1 MAGCSTMKPSVHR
14 KSAIGKRPGW
24 AVHQSDFVR
33 QTTGE
38 GDQLILARY
47 DVAIILGWHIS
58 VLPSG
63 VVDSQFSSAEFLW
76 LAWKKYTNVIS
87 RDATSSWALSLC
99 QRKKSP
105 SLLAVICA
113 STRETGN
120 VSWPSFGRMRGRHS
134 FTLAASAAPC
144 LPIFRSTRDRRC
156 SKSVPPPFTPG
167 ETTSLT

>member
-1 MAGCSTMKPSVHR
+1 MKPSVHR

-38 GDQLILARY
+38 DDQLILARY

-87 RDATSSWALSLC
+87 RDATSSWALSLPRDWKRIMAKFREDARQTFLHAC
-99 QRKKSP
+99 SQCRAMPSNIQEHARSP
-105 SLLAVICA
+105 MLKISLPTVHA
-113 STRETGN
+113 R
-120 VSWPSFGRMRGRHS
+120 
-134 FTLAASAAPC
+134 
-144 LPIFRSTRDRRC
+144 
-156 SKSVPPPFTPG
+156 
-167 ETTSLT
+167 

>member
-1 MAGCSTMKPSVHR
+1 MKPSVHR

-38 GDQLILARY
+38 GDQLILARH
-47 DVAIILGWHIS
+47 DVAVILGWHIS

-76 LAWKKYTNVIS
+76 LAVEEIHKC
-87 RDATSSWALSLC
+87 SSWALSLC

-120 VSWPSFGRMRGRHS
+120 VSWPSFRRMRGRHS

-144 LPIFRSTRDRRC
+144 LPIFRSMRDRRC

>member
-38 GDQLILARY
+38 GDQLILARH
-47 DVAIILGWHIS
+47 DVAVILGWHIS

-76 LAWKKYTNVIS
+76 LAVEEIHKCDLPLQVRHGKRFMAKS
-87 RDATSSWALSLC
+87 RENAREACLHAC
-99 QRKKSP
+99 RQR
-105 SLLAVICA
+105 
-113 STRETGN
+113 
-120 VSWPSFGRMRGRHS
+120 
-134 FTLAASAAPC
+134 
-144 LPIFRSTRDRRC
+144 RSVRSNIQQNT
-156 SKSVPPPFTPG
+156 
-167 ETTSLT
+167 